1 VSTARFFG
9 QSSRPPVAIHK
20 SLVSGHL
27 EHCGKPH
34 KLVSVKRFT
43 PLVVVALAAAA
54 ALAMLRGSEH
64 AEPDEDW
71 KPVRPT

>member
-1 VSTARFFG
+1 
-9 QSSRPPVAIHK
+9 
-20 SLVSGHL
+20 
-27 EHCGKPH
+27 
-34 KLVSVKRFT
+34 VKRFT

-54 ALAMLRGSEH
+54 ALAMLRGSEQ